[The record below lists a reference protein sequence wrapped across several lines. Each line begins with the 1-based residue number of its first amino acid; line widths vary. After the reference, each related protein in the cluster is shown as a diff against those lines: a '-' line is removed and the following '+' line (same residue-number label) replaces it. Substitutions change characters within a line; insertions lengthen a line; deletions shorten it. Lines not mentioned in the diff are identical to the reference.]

1 MELRHLRYFVAVG
14 EEEHFGRAAERL
26 HVVQP
31 ALTRQVRQLEDELG
45 CALFERLKRGV
56 RLTEAGKSFLEEA
69 RRVLSDLGHGVD
81 RTRLVAQG
89 KVGRLRVGFSDTA
102 TYSGELPSILH
113 DFRTRWPDVRLE
125 LFPSSSVV
133 AGEQLRRQEVDVAF
147 VYTLPTNLRELE
159 THTISVERWVLALP
173 HAHPLVKSKRVRL
186 RDLKGEPF
194 VWFPRPVAPPLYD
207 RVLAAC
213 HAAGLT
219 LNIVQEVNN
228 PTTMLSLVAGGIGL
242 SFTITSA
249 ARTKPDSV
257 VLREVQDLRDTSEL
271 STIWRADNKVP
282 ALQKFIEMVRSQFTG
297 TARH

>member
-1 MELRHLRYFVAVG
+1 MG

-31 ALTRQVRQLEDELG
+31 ALTRQVRQLEEEIG

-69 RRVLSDLGHGVD
+69 RRLLADLGRSVD
-81 RTRLVAQG
+81 RTQLVAQG

-102 TYSGELPSILH
+102 TYSGELPSILRN
-113 DFRTRWPDVRLE
+113 FRARWPDVRLE
-125 LFPSSSVV
+125 LFPSSSVI

-147 VYTLPTNLRELE
+147 VYMAPTDLHELK
-159 THTISVERWVLALP
+159 THTISVERWMLALP
-173 HAHPLVKSKRVRL
+173 QAHPLVKSKRVKL
-186 RDLKGEPF
+186 VELKREPF

-219 LNIVQEVNN
+219 LSIVQEVNN
-228 PTTMLSLVAGGIGL
+228 PTTILSLVAGGIGV
-242 SFTITSA
+242 SFTIASA
-249 ARTKPDSV
+249 EKMKPDSV
-257 VLREVQDLRDTSEL
+257 VLRKVDDLRVTAEL
-271 STIWRADNKVP
+271 SAIWRGDNKVP
-282 ALQKFIEMVRSQFTG
+282 ALQKFIEIVRGQATEI
-297 TARH
+297 ARH